1 MPESYAIGKKAKQ
14 KKTVD
19 GAATCRGR
27 SCRPAKMKKK
37 LWANICAQLRKAKTK
52 RLQCGGHHNF
62 HSASTGKE
70 NIKGKMSGTSSIS
83 NGQVIAGKCWEMKGK
98 RDSDFPWTH
107 SRPTAKRAYN
117 GNFQV
122 AFKMISMEIVSILH
136 LHSKG
141 YNCNEIAAR
150 HSKRN

>member
-1 MPESYAIGKKAKQ
+1 MQLAKRRNKKKNSRWGSHMSWSKLQASKNE
-14 KKTVD
+14 
-19 GAATCRGR
+19 
-27 SCRPAKMKKK
+27 KK

-122 AFKMISMEIVSILH
+122 AFKMISMEIVSILY